1 MTLKRLWD
9 EVKRTRIKVRI
20 NKCRKRD
27 IFCHKAYPRYILLL
41 IRTKKLKRS
50 HNEK

>member
-27 IFCHKAYPRYILLL
+27 VFFV
-41 IRTKKLKRS
+41 IRHVPGTYCY
-50 HNEK
+50 